1 MDAFRLMI
9 FVGAVSYCA
18 QVSAA
23 EIYGR
28 AWEAQGRR
36 PAVDAIVTI
45 DCEGGARPVTTQV
58 DRYGRYSRAD
68 LPSKRNC
75 NLSVS
80 YHGKT
85 SRPISVYSGTGSTS
99 ANLEIEVLKDRLAV
113 VRR

>member
-1 MDAFRLMI
+1 MNAFRVVV

-18 QVSAA
+18 QLSAA

-28 AWEAQGRR
+28 AWEAQNRR
-36 PAVDAIVTI
+36 PAVDAVLTI
-45 DCEGGARPVTTQV
+45 DCEGARPVAAQV

-75 NLSVS
+75 KLSVS
-80 YHGKT
+80 YRGKT

>member
-1 MDAFRLMI
+1 MNAFRLI
-9 FVGAVSYCA
+9 VLIGAVSFCA
-18 QVSAA
+18 QLSAA

-36 PAVDAIVTI
+36 PAVGAVVTI
-45 DCEGGARPVTTQV
+45 DCEGARSTTTQV

-75 NLSVS
+75 NVSVS
-80 YHGKT
+80 YDTKK
-85 SRPISVYSGTGSTS
+85 SQPISVYSGTGSTS